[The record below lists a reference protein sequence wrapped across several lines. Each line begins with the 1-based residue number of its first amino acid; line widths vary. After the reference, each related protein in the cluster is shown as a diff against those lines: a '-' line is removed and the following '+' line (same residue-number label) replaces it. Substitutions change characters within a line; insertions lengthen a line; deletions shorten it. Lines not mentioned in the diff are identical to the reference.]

1 MQTKYLDVDGAWGI
15 VVCYDLG
22 RFDEYEMRQDM
33 MSFGMHGESLDH
45 AIDVLLYEE
54 NSGMCV
60 SRGDIR
66 MSLVFIGRATSSP
79 QHWDTIAHE
88 CLYHASVAIHEY
100 YDIPFGSEDG
110 AWLTGFLMRQAVR
123 LLGEPC
129 R

>member
-1 MQTKYLDVDGAWGI
+1 MKTKYLDVDGAWGI

-45 AIDVLLYEE
+45 AIEVLLYEE

-60 SRGDIR
+60 SRPDIR

-100 YDIPFGSEDG
+100 YGIPFGSEDG

-129 R
+129 K